1 MDTNTI
7 ISVVAPI
14 ATLAG
19 GWSIGRRGLS
29 RQTIDLLAIQVNTL
43 KESNESKTAQITEL
57 TGKVNVLESMIT
69 QRAEV
74 AEVKEIVE
82 RIAVKVGA

>member
-14 ATLAG
+14 ATLVG

-74 AEVKEIVE
+74 AEVREIVE

>member
-14 ATLAG
+14 ATLVG

-74 AEVKEIVE
+74 AEV
-82 RIAVKVGA
+82 R

>member
-7 ISVVAPI
+7 ISVVAPV
-14 ATLAG
+14 ATLVG

-74 AEVKEIVE
+74 AEVREIVE